1 HLIPVLLANA
11 EMPPFLASRL
21 YIDFRHADGP
31 VYTEKVQELARLL
44 RGERPGP
51 PPRPDQVQLPP
62 GSGFR
67 AAGPLHYRLQIDR
80 HTVDLLGGPEAVKQP
95 ANALDPTLEQRL
107 WELEQARHRTT
118 PDDAILLRG
127 PGGAGL
133 DALLEQIGDHLG
145 WAFLAGPVA
154 EALSAA
160 IAEATRLH
168 CPLVL
173 GIGVRDAALAAVP
186 WKTLHLPAQP
196 GSALALHPCVELYRL
211 LSTPGPVPALAI
223 SGPLRL
229 LVAIGSPEAQNAR
242 GELLDMEAEL
252 SRILD
257 AVEPARRA
265 GRGAVV

>member
-1 HLIPVLLANA
+1 
-11 EMPPFLASRL
+11 M
-21 YIDFRHADGP
+21 
-31 VYTEKVQELARLL
+31 
-44 RGERPGP
+44 
-51 PPRPDQVQLPP
+51 
-62 GSGFR
+62 
-67 AAGPLHYRLQIDR
+67 
-80 HTVDLLGGPEAVKQP
+80 
-95 ANALDPTLEQRL
+95 LEQRL

-145 WAFLAGPVA
+145 RAFLAGPVA

-160 IAEATRLH
+160 MAEATRLH

-173 GIGVRDAALAAVP
+173 GIDILDEVLAALP
-186 WKTLHLPAQP
+186 WETLRLSDQP
-196 GSALALHPCVELYRL
+196 GPALALHPCVELYRL

-223 SGPLRL
+223 PGPLRL

-252 SRILD
+252 SHILD

-265 GRGAVV
+265 GRGAVVQVLETGSLPAIREALEQRRYHVLYITCHAAPGELVLEDDDGQEARVSAQRLWTEALAAVRGVPLVVLTGCSTGREGQASAADAAAALPSVARDLV